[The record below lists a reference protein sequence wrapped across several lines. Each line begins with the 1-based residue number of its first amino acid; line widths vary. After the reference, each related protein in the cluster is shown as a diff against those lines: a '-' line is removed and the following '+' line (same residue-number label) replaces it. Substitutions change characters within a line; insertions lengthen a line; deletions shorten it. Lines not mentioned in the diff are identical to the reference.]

1 MGLEDT
7 PRIGETVTR
16 LLMFGPVARD
26 NSGKIGNN
34 LGRDETT
41 QYHLEKVLNGLEM
54 VLGAQDKTFPGYF
67 QEKSGSWE
75 MAFGNADSYLSGP
88 IL

>member
-1 MGLEDT
+1 MYG
-7 PRIGETVTR
+7 PIG
-16 LLMFGPVARD
+16 RD
-26 NSGKIGNN
+26 KLGKIGKN
-34 LGRDETT
+34 LGWDETT

-54 VLGAQDKTFPGYF
+54 VLGPQDEPFPGYF

-75 MAFGNADSYLSGP
+75 MAFGKRRLLLSGP

>member
-41 QYHLEKVLNGLEM
+41 QYHLEKVLNGLEV
-54 VLGAQDKTFPGYF
+54 VLGPQDETCPGYF
-67 QEKSGSWE
+67 QENLVPGKWHSGT
-75 MAFGNADSYLSGP
+75 ADSY
-88 IL
+88 